1 MAQRIGELST
11 EEFEALV
18 ERAVDRRLRVWL
30 TQVMDALGGPA
41 DEAEAELRADFAASL
56 RRSREQAQRGETTD
70 LETFRAM
77 IQQ

>member
-1 MAQRIGELST
+1 MAQRIAELST

-30 TQVMDALGGPA
+30 TQLMDAVGGSDDE
-41 DEAEAELRADFAASL
+41 DEAELSADFAASL

-70 LETFRAM
+70 LGTFRAV
-77 IQQ
+77 IRQ